1 MTTTLLRPSQWAAV
15 LTAAAWLVVL
25 FSAPPFLRVPV
36 ALAFGLLAPGLG
48 VIALM
53 ELRQPLVEI
62 MLAIGTS
69 IALLIL
75 ISFLMVKLGGWS
87 TTMGL
92 YWLSIPALAGIAVEL
107 ARRADQ
113 GR

>member
-1 MTTTLLRPSQWAAV
+1 MTTVLRPSQWAAV
-15 LTAAAWLVVL
+15 LTVGAWLVVL
-25 FSAPPFLRVPV
+25 LSAPPFLRVPV

-48 VIALM
+48 VVALM
-53 ELRQPLVEI
+53 ELRNPLVEV

-69 IALLIL
+69 IAFLVL

-92 YWLSIPALAGIAVEL
+92 YWLSIPALAGPMVDF
-107 ARRADQ
+107 ARWADV
-113 GR
+113 RR

>member
-1 MTTTLLRPSQWAAV
+1 MTNVLRPSQWAAV
-15 LTAAAWLVVL
+15 LTAATWLVVL
-25 FSAPPFLRVPV
+25 FSAPPVLRVPV

-53 ELRQPLVEI
+53 QLRNPLVEV

-69 IALLIL
+69 IALLVL

-92 YWLSIPALAGIAVEL
+92 YWLSIPALAGVVVEF
-107 ARRADQ
+107 ARRADV